1 MLLEGRSGRETLTS
15 NVRELNEVKLGSLST
30 DNRGLC
36 KHNKMIVQ
44 LTQDSHKLRVTSSFF
59 FLVACTCVS
68 FIVTSSSIA
77 RLKR

>member
-1 MLLEGRSGRETLTS
+1 MLLEGRGGRETLTS

-30 DNRGLC
+30 DKC

-59 FLVACTCVS
+59 FLLHAHVS
-68 FIVTSSSIA
+68 LLLLQV
-77 RLKR
+77 LLLQG